1 MGNLVTVVTP
11 CYNSEKFIVTSINS
25 VLSQTYSNWEM
36 IIVDDC
42 STDKSVENIES
53 IIKNHSKIKLV
64 KLLKNTGVAQ
74 AKNAALNIANGR
86 FVAFL
91 DSDDIW
97 HPTKLEKQI
106 SFMLNKN
113 IPISFSSYGLIDIY
127 GKNKKHI
134 VHSIE
139 KVNYTDY
146 LKNTI
151 IGFSTSII
159 DTKFIGKEFR
169 FNNMRS
175 REDTDLWIRLLK
187 EGNCAYGI
195 SNVLAYY
202 RIHPN
207 SITSNK
213 AIASLQVWDLYFNR
227 STEFRRKTLW
237 CFVNFVWSCYL
248 GLWSCISKTF
258 K

>member
-11 CYNSEKFIVTSINS
+11 CYNSEKFIASSINS

-113 IPISFSSYGLIDIY
+113 IPISFTSYGLIDIY

-227 STEFRRKTLW
+227 HS
-237 CFVNFVWSCYL
+237 L
-248 GLWSCISKTF
+248 GLIKSTYYFIFYIFNAIKKRT
-258 K
+258 